1 MPTYTPPTQCH
12 SPRKYWTLLKVLEDR
27 GANQTSLA
35 IGRWNDKPCLAI
47 RWNGSDSDP
56 IGNPQSRGLPTWF
69 VLPDHLTDII
79 LQSLPPSDRA
89 LARNFIPET
98 ATALTFP
105 L

>member
-12 SPRKYWTLLKVLEDR
+12 SPRKQWTLLKVLEDR
-27 GANQTSLA
+27 GPTQTSLA

-47 RWNGSDSDP
+47 RWNGSDLEP

-69 VLPDHLTDII
+69 VLPDHLTDTI
-79 LQSLPPSDRA
+79 LQGLPQADRA

-98 ATALTFP
+98 TTP